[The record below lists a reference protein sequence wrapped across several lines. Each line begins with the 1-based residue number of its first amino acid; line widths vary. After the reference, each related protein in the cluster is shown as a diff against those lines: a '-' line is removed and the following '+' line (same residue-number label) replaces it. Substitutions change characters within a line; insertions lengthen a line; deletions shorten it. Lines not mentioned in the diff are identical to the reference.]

1 MPATSRPRRASGAP
15 ALGAL
20 LAVLVLLAAPARPLA
35 AQPEAPP
42 VADPATIAGPIPTP
56 GATSREVPRLA
67 VEIYESV
74 LSPFCPGLL
83 LSNCPSPS
91 ADSLRTA
98 IAERVERGDT
108 RAEIEAELYATYGES
123 IRGAPKAEGLG
134 LVAWLAPAVVLLGG
148 GAWMYVAAPGGTP
161 PPASASEAP
170 PAAAAV
176 IESAPAPVPVPVAMP
191 PAPSPAPV
199 VVPVIAPAAVPAPEP
214 EPAVRP
220 PAPAPRPVPTA
231 APSPAPVPPPR
242 VEATARPPTVRPA
255 PTPAPVVSAADQA
268 RCTDILQKASL
279 QALSSS
285 ETDFLKRV
293 CK

>member
-15 ALGAL
+15 ALGVL
-20 LAVLVLLAAPARPLA
+20 LAALVLLAAPARPLA
-35 AQPEAPP
+35 AQPQAPP
-42 VADPATIAGPIPTP
+42 VADPATIAGPIPAP

-148 GAWMYVAAPGGTP
+148 GAWIALWLRGERTRGRERRAAAPVAAPTLAGTGADAARAEELARLDRLVRGEGGG
-161 PPASASEAP
+161 
-170 PAAAAV
+170 
-176 IESAPAPVPVPVAMP
+176 
-191 PAPSPAPV
+191 
-199 VVPVIAPAAVPAPEP
+199 
-214 EPAVRP
+214 R
-220 PAPAPRPVPTA
+220 R
-231 APSPAPVPPPR
+231 
-242 VEATARPPTVRPA
+242 
-255 PTPAPVVSAADQA
+255 
-268 RCTDILQKASL
+268 
-279 QALSSS
+279 
-285 ETDFLKRV
+285 
-293 CK
+293 